1 MQKAFKYRFYP
12 TAEQE
17 NLLRRTMGCTR
28 LVYNKALA
36 LRTDAYYNEHKRIGY
51 NETASALTSWKKQE
65 ELSFLKEVSSVP
77 LQQALRCLQTA
88 FTNFFEG
95 RAKYPNFKQKSH
107 GGSALFADTAFSWKG
122 GEIFIA
128 KCKEA
133 LPIRWSRQLPRN
145 AQPSSITIKLTPSG
159 KWFVSILCDVEI
171 LPLPKVDTKVGLDM
185 GISSLIT
192 VSNGEKMANPK
203 HLRQAQKR
211 LKRLQKDLSRKV
223 KGSNNRY
230 KARLK
235 VARLHEKVANIRRDN
250 LNKITT
256 KLVQENQLIA
266 VETLN
271 VKGMMQN
278 HKLAQAIGDASWG
291 ELIRQLEYKA
301 DWYGRT
307 LVKIDQWFPSSKRC
321 SSCGYGLNKL
331 PLNLREWDC
340 PECGTKHD
348 RDVNAAIN
356 VLAVGQTV
364 LACGAT
370 VRPKASNA
378 RGECDEAGS
387 NSSDTVKSRKR
398 RKSSEESPTSKTVAR
413 RARA

>member
-12 TAEQE
+12 APEQD

-36 LRTDAYYNEHKRIGY
+36 LRTDAYYKDHQRIGY
-51 NETASALTSWKKQE
+51 LETSKALTGWKQE
-65 ELSFLKEVSSVP
+65 AELSFLKEVSSVP
-77 LQQALRCLQTA
+77 LQQTLRCLQTA

-95 RAKYPNFKQKSH
+95 RAKYPNFKKKSH
-107 GGSALFADTAFSWKG
+107 GGSALFADTAFSLRN

-133 LPIRWSRQLPRN
+133 LPIRWSRQLPKN

-159 KWFVSILCDVEI
+159 KWFVSILCDVTI
-171 LPLPKVDTKVGLDM
+171 LSLPKVETKVGLDM
-185 GISSLIT
+185 GITTLLT
-192 VSNGEKMANPK
+192 VSNGDKVANPK
-203 HLRQAQKR
+203 SLRQVQVK
-211 LKRLQKDLSRKV
+211 LKRLQKALCCKV

-235 VARLHEKVANIRRDN
+235 VAKLHEQVSNIRRDN
-250 LNKITT
+250 LNKVTT
-256 KLVQENQLIA
+256 KLIQENQLIA

-271 VKGMMQN
+271 VKGMMKN

-301 DWYGRT
+301 AWYGRT

-321 SSCGYGLNKL
+321 SSCGHTLKKL
-331 PLNLREWDC
+331 PLNVREWDC
-340 PECGTKHD
+340 PECGARHA
-348 RDVNAAIN
+348 RDTNAAIN
-356 VLAVGQTV
+356 ILAVGLTV

-370 VRPKASNA
+370 VRPKAVMA
-378 RGECDEAGS
+378 GGGCVGEACASHLEAGS
-387 NSSDTVKSRKR
+387 NRSDSVKTKKR
-398 RKSSEESPTSKTVAR
+398 RKSS
-413 RARA
+413 

>member
-1 MQKAFKYRFYP
+1 MQKAFKYRLYP
-12 TAEQE
+12 TPEQE

-36 LRTDAYYNEHKRIGY
+36 LRTDAYYKEQKRIGY
-51 NETASALTSWKKQE
+51 LETSKALTGWKQE
-65 ELSFLKEVSSVP
+65 EGLEFLKEVSSVP
-77 LQQALRCLQTA
+77 LQQSLRCLQTA

-95 RAKYPNFKQKSH
+95 RAKYPNFKKKSH
-107 GGSALFADTAFSWKG
+107 GGSALFADTAFSLKN

-133 LPIRWSRQLPRN
+133 LPIRWSRQLPKN

-159 KWFVSILCDVEI
+159 KWFVSILCDVKI
-171 LPLPKVDTKVGLDM
+171 LPLPKLDSKAGLDM
-185 GISSLIT
+185 GISTLLT
-192 VSNGEKMANPK
+192 ASNGEKFSNPK
-203 HLRQAQKR
+203 SLRKAQKR

-235 VARLHEKVANIRRDN
+235 VAKLHEKVSNIRKDN
-250 LNKITT
+250 LNQITT
-256 KLVQENQLIA
+256 QLIQENQLIA

-271 VKGMMQN
+271 VKGMIKN
-278 HKLAQAIGDASWG
+278 HNLAQAIGDASWG
-291 ELIRQLEYKA
+291 ELVRQLEYKA

-321 SSCGYGLNKL
+321 SSCGHTLKKL
-331 PLNLREWDC
+331 PLNIREWDC
-340 PECGTKHD
+340 PECGTHHD
-348 RDVNAAIN
+348 RDQNAAVNI
-356 VLAVGQTV
+356 LAVGLTV

-370 VRPKASNA
+370 VRPKVVKTG
-378 RGECDEAGS
+378 GECNEAGS
-387 NSSDTVKSRKR
+387 NRSDSVKTKKR
-398 RKSSEESPTSKTVAR
+398 SKSS
-413 RARA
+413 

>member
-17 NLLRRTMGCTR
+17 NLLRRTIGCTR

-36 LRTDAYYNEHKRIGY
+36 MRTDAYYKDNQRVGY
-51 NETASALTSWKKQE
+51 LETSKALTAWKKE
-65 ELSFLKEVSSVP
+65 EGLDFLREVSSVP
-77 LQQALRCLQTA
+77 LQQSLRCLQTA

-95 RAKYPNFKQKSH
+95 RAKYPNFRKKSH
-107 GGSALFADTAFSWKG
+107 GGSALFADTAFSLKG

-133 LPIRWSRQLPRN
+133 LPIRWSKQLPKN
-145 AQPSSITIKLTPSG
+145 VAPSSLTIKLAPSG
-159 KWFVSILCDVEI
+159 KWFVSMLCDVVI
-171 LPLPKVDTKVGLDM
+171 LPLPKMDSKIGLDL
-185 GISSLIT
+185 GITALLT
-192 VSNGEKMANPK
+192 ASNGIKFNNPK
-203 HLRQAQKR
+203 SLKQVQKK
-211 LKRLQKDLSRKV
+211 LKQLQKSLCRKV

-235 VARLHEKVANIRRDN
+235 VAKLHERVSNIRKDN
-250 LNKITT
+250 LHKITT
-256 KLVQENQLIA
+256 QLIQENQLIA

-271 VKGMMQN
+271 VKGMMKN
-278 HKLAQAIGDASWG
+278 HCLAQAIGEASWG

-301 DWYGRT
+301 AWYGRT

-321 SSCGYGLNKL
+321 SNCGHTLKKL
-331 PLNLREWDC
+331 PLKIREWTC
-340 PECGTKHD
+340 PECGTSHD
-348 RDVNAAIN
+348 RDQNAAIN
-356 VLAVGQTV
+356 ILAVGQTV

-378 RGECDEAGS
+378 RGKCDEAGS
-387 NSSDTVKSRKR
+387 NGSNAVKTKKR
-398 RKSSEESPTSKTVAR
+398 SKSS
-413 RARA
+413 

>member
-12 TAEQE
+12 TTEQE

-36 LRTDAYYNEHKRIGY
+36 LRTDAYYNEQKRIGY
-51 NETASALTSWKKQE
+51 LETSKALTGWKQE
-65 ELSFLKEVSSVP
+65 EGLEFLKEVSSVP
-77 LQQALRCLQTA
+77 LQQSLRCLQTA

-95 RAKYPNFKQKSH
+95 RAKYPNFKKKSH
-107 GGSALFADTAFSWKG
+107 GGSALFADTAFSLKN

-145 AQPSSITIKLTPSG
+145 AQASSITIKLTPSG
-159 KWFVSILCDVEI
+159 NWFVSILCDTLILALPTVESN
-171 LPLPKVDTKVGLDM
+171 VGLDM
-185 GISSLIT
+185 GITTLLT
-192 VSNGEKMANPK
+192 VSTGEKVSNPK
-203 HLRQAQKR
+203 SLRKVQAK
-211 LKRLQKDLSRKV
+211 LKRLQKNLCRKV

-235 VARLHEKVANIRRDN
+235 VAKLHEKVSNIRKDN
-250 LNKITT
+250 LHKVTT
-256 KLVQENQLIA
+256 KLIQENQLIA

-271 VKGMMQN
+271 VKGMMKN

-291 ELIRQLEYKA
+291 ELVRQLEYKA
-301 DWYGRT
+301 NWYGRT

-321 SSCGYGLNKL
+321 SSCGHTLKKL
-331 PLNLREWDC
+331 PLNIREWDC
-340 PECGTKHD
+340 PECGTHHD
-348 RDVNAAIN
+348 RDQNAAVNI
-356 VLAVGQTV
+356 LAVGQTV

-370 VRPKASNA
+370 VRPKAVMA
-378 RGECDEAGS
+378 GGGCDEAGS
-387 NSSDTVKSRKR
+387 NRSDSVKTKKR
-398 RKSSEESPTSKTVAR
+398 SKSS
-413 RARA
+413 

>member
-36 LRTDAYYNEHKRIGY
+36 MRTDAYYNDQQRIGY
-51 NETASALTSWKKQE
+51 LETSKALTGWKQE
-65 ELSFLKEVSSVP
+65 SDLSFLKEVSSVP
-77 LQQALRCLQTA
+77 LQQSLRCLQTA

-95 RAKYPNFKQKSH
+95 RAKYPNFKKKSH
-107 GGSALFADTAFSWKG
+107 GGSALFADTAFSLKE

-133 LPIRWSRQLPRN
+133 LPIRWSRQLPKSVM
-145 AQPSSITIKLTPSG
+145 PSSITIKLTPSG
-159 KWFVSILCDVEI
+159 KWFVSILCDKLIV
-171 LPLPKVDTKVGLDM
+171 PLPKVESKIGLDM
-185 GISSLIT
+185 GISTLLT
-192 VSNGEKMANPK
+192 ASNGEKFANPK
-203 HLRQAQKR
+203 CLKKVQKK
-211 LKRLQKDLSRKV
+211 LKRLQKSLTRKV

-230 KARLK
+230 KARLR
-235 VARLHEKVANIRRDN
+235 VAGLHEKVANIRRDN
-250 LNKITT
+250 LNKVTT
-256 KLVQENQLIA
+256 KLIQENQLIA

-271 VKGMMQN
+271 VKGMMKN
-278 HKLAQAIGDASWG
+278 HCLAQSIGDASWG

-301 DWYGRT
+301 AWYGRT

-321 SSCGYGLNKL
+321 SNCGHTLKKL
-331 PLNLREWDC
+331 PLNIREWDC
-340 PECGTKHD
+340 PDCGTHHD

-356 VLAVGQTV
+356 ILAVGHTV

-370 VRPKASNA
+370 VRPKSSKDSG
-378 RGECDEAGS
+378 RCDEAGS
-387 NSSDTVKSRKR
+387 NSSDAVKTRKR

-413 RARA
+413 SARA

>member
-12 TAEQE
+12 TTEQE
-17 NLLRRTMGCTR
+17 NLLRRTMGCAR

-36 LRTDAYYNEHKRIGY
+36 LRTDAYYQEQKRIGY
-51 NETASALTSWKKQE
+51 NETSKALTGWKQE
-65 ELSFLKEVSSVP
+65 DELSFLKEVSSVP

-95 RAKYPNFKQKSH
+95 RAKYPNFKKKSQ
-107 GGSALFADTAFSWKG
+107 GGSALFADTAFSLKN

-133 LPIRWSRQLPRN
+133 LPIRWSRQLPKN

-159 KWFVSILCDVEI
+159 KWFISILCDVRI
-171 LPLPKVDTKVGLDM
+171 LALPKVESKVGLDM
-185 GISSLIT
+185 GISALLT
-192 VSNGEKMANPK
+192 VSNGQKFANPK
-203 HLRQAQKR
+203 PLRQAQKR
-211 LKRLQKDLSRKV
+211 LKRLQKALCRKV
-223 KGSNNRY
+223 KASNNRY
-230 KARLK
+230 KARLQ
-235 VARLHEKVANIRRDN
+235 VAKLHERVSNIRRDN

-271 VKGMMQN
+271 VKGMMKN
-278 HKLAQAIGDASWG
+278 HCLAQAIGDASWG

-301 DWYGRT
+301 AWYGRT

-321 SSCGYGLNKL
+321 SSCGHTLKQL
-331 PLNLREWDC
+331 PLNIREWDC
-340 PECGTKHD
+340 PECGAHHD
-348 RDVNAAIN
+348 RDQNAAIN
-356 VLAVGQTV
+356 ILAVGQTV

-370 VRPKASNA
+370 VRPKAVMA
-378 RGECDEAGS
+378 GGGCVEAGS
-387 NSSDTVKSRKR
+387 NRSDSVNTKKR
-398 RKSSEESPTSKTVAR
+398 SKSS
-413 RARA
+413 

>member
-1 MQKAFKYRFYP
+1 MQQAFRYRFYP
-12 TAEQE
+12 TTEQE
-17 NLLRRTMGCTR
+17 KLLRRTMGCTR

-36 LRTDAYYNEHKRIGY
+36 LRTTAYYETQQRIGY
-51 NETASALTSWKKQE
+51 LETSKALTSWKKE
-65 ELSFLKEVSSVP
+65 EGLEFLKEVSSVP

-107 GGSALFADTAFSWKG
+107 GGSALFADTAFSIKNS
-122 GEIFIA
+122 EVFIA

-133 LPIRWSRQLPRN
+133 LPIRWSRSLPKGVS
-145 AQPSSITIKLTPSG
+145 PSSITIKLTPSG
-159 KWFVSILCDVEI
+159 QWFISILCDKLI
-171 LPLPKVDTKVGLDM
+171 LPLLKVKTKIGLDM
-185 GISSLIT
+185 GISSLLT
-192 VSNGEKMANPK
+192 VSNGDKFANPIC
-203 HLRQAQKR
+203 LRQVQKK

-235 VARLHEKVANIRRDN
+235 VARLHEKVSNIRKDN

-256 KLVQENQLIA
+256 KLIQENQLIA

-271 VKGMMQN
+271 VKGIMKN
-278 HKLAQAIGDASWG
+278 HCLAQAIGDASWG

-301 DWYGRT
+301 SWYGRT

-321 SSCGYGLNKL
+321 SSCGDTLKKL
-331 PLNLREWDC
+331 PLNIRNWTC
-340 PECGTKHD
+340 PKCGKEHD
-348 RDVNAAIN
+348 RDVNAAVNI
-356 VLAVGQTV
+356 LAVGQTV

-370 VRPKASNA
+370 VRPKVSNTGG
-378 RGECDEAGS
+378 RCGEAGS
-387 NSSDTVKSRKR
+387 NRSDSVKTKKR
-398 RKSSEESPTSKTVAR
+398 RKSS
-413 RARA
+413 